1 MVRLIDKSLDQSLFK
16 KIFNNR
22 FKITRINLFNS
33 NVMNN
38 NTKPYDVYT
47 SMLTKISNENNVE
60 SDETI
65 NEQKQWRE
73 N

>member
-1 MVRLIDKSLDQSLFK
+1 
-16 KIFNNR
+16 
-22 FKITRINLFNS
+22 
-33 NVMNN
+33 MNN

>member
-1 MVRLIDKSLDQSLFK
+1 
-16 KIFNNR
+16 
-22 FKITRINLFNS
+22 
-33 NVMNN
+33 MNN

-73 N
+73 NWITTQLLNLVVIIQYVIRANDE